1 MRKKFIL
8 ILIVF
13 FSLSGCGY
21 SPIYSGLDNKTFKLN
36 ILKIVGDNEMN
47 NIVNLKLKEVTN
59 QNSSNILDL
68 NINTEFSR
76 NIISKNK
83 EGKATSY
90 SLKTFITFEV
100 INNNSSEEYV
110 FAEEIKTQN
119 MNNEFELKE
128 YEKTVKSNFVDSK
141 IFEFISQLSINHK

>member
-1 MRKKFIL
+1 MKK
-8 ILIVF
+8 LIVF

-21 SPIYSGLDNKTFKLN
+21 SPIYSGLDNKTFKFN

>member
-21 SPIYSGLDNKTFKLN
+21 SPIYSGLDNKSFKFN

-47 NIVNLKLKEVTN
+47 NIVSLKLKDVTN
-59 QNSSNILDL
+59 QNSSNILNL

-76 NIISKNK
+76 NILSKNK

-100 INNNSSEEYV
+100 INNNGSDEYV

-119 MNNEFELKE
+119 MDNEFELKE
-128 YEKTVKSNFVDSK
+128 YEKTVKSNFIDSK
-141 IFEFISQLSINHK
+141 IYEFISQLYIN

>member
-21 SPIYSGLDNKTFKLN
+21 SPIYSGLDNKSFKFN

-47 NIVNLKLKEVTN
+47 NIVSLKLKEVAN
-59 QNSSNILDL
+59 QNSSNILNL

-76 NIISKNK
+76 NILSKNK

-100 INNNSSEEYV
+100 INNNGSDEYV

-119 MNNEFELKE
+119 MDNEFELKE
-128 YEKTVKSNFVDSK
+128 YEKTVKSNFIDSK
-141 IFEFISQLSINHK
+141 IYEFISQLYIN

>member
-21 SPIYSGLDNKTFKLN
+21 SPIYSGLDNKSFKFN

-47 NIVNLKLKEVTN
+47 NIVSLKLKEVAN
-59 QNSSNILDL
+59 QNSSNILNL
-68 NINTEFSR
+68 YINTEFSR
-76 NIISKNK
+76 NILSKNK

-100 INNNSSEEYV
+100 INNNGSDEYV

-119 MNNEFELKE
+119 MDNEFELKE
-128 YEKTVKSNFVDSK
+128 YEKTVKRNFIDSK
-141 IFEFISQLSINHK
+141 IYEFISQLSIN

>member
-21 SPIYSGLDNKTFKLN
+21 SPIYSGLDNKSFKFN

-47 NIVNLKLKEVTN
+47 NIVSLKLKEVAN
-59 QNSSNILDL
+59 QNSSNILNL

-76 NIISKNK
+76 NILSKNK

-100 INNNSSEEYV
+100 INNNGSDEYV

-119 MNNEFELKE
+119 MDNEFELKE
-128 YEKTVKSNFVDSK
+128 YEKTVKSNFIDSK
-141 IFEFISQLSINHK
+141 IYEFISQLSIN

>member
-21 SPIYSGLDNKTFKLN
+21 SPIYSGLDNKSFKFN

-47 NIVNLKLKEVTN
+47 NIVSLKLKEVTN
-59 QNSSNILDL
+59 QNSSNILNL

-76 NIISKNK
+76 NILSKNK

-100 INNNSSEEYV
+100 INNNGSDEYV

-119 MNNEFELKE
+119 MDNEFELKE
-128 YEKTVKSNFVDSK
+128 YEKTVKSNFIDSK
-141 IFEFISQLSINHK
+141 VYEFISQLSIK

>member
-21 SPIYSGLDNKTFKLN
+21 SPIYSGLDNKSFKFN

-47 NIVNLKLKEVTN
+47 NIVSLKLKEVTN
-59 QNSSNILDL
+59 QNSSNILNL

-76 NIISKNK
+76 NILSNRV
-83 EGKATSY
+83 SH
-90 SLKTFITFEV
+90 
-100 INNNSSEEYV
+100 IN
-110 FAEEIKTQN
+110 I
-119 MNNEFELKE
+119 
-128 YEKTVKSNFVDSK
+128 
-141 IFEFISQLSINHK
+141 

>member
-21 SPIYSGLDNKTFKLN
+21 SPIYSGLDNKTFKFN

>member
-21 SPIYSGLDNKTFKLN
+21 SPIYSGLDNKSFKFN

-47 NIVNLKLKEVTN
+47 NIVSLKLKEVAN
-59 QNSSNILDL
+59 QNSSNILNL

-76 NIISKNK
+76 NILSKNK

-100 INNNSSEEYV
+100 INNNGSDEYV

-119 MNNEFELKE
+119 MDNEFELKE
-128 YEKTVKSNFVDSK
+128 YEKTVKRNFIDSK
-141 IFEFISQLSINHK
+141 IYEFISQLSIN

>member
-21 SPIYSGLDNKTFKLN
+21 SPIYSGLDNKSFKFN

-47 NIVNLKLKEVTN
+47 NIVSLKLKDVTN
-59 QNSSNILDL
+59 QNSSNILNL

-76 NIISKNK
+76 NILSKNK

-100 INNNSSEEYV
+100 INNNGSDEYV
-110 FAEEIKTQN
+110 FAKEIKTQN
-119 MNNEFELKE
+119 MDNEFELKE
-128 YEKTVKSNFVDSK
+128 YEKTVKSNFIDSK
-141 IFEFISQLSINHK
+141 IYEFISQLSIN

>member
-21 SPIYSGLDNKTFKLN
+21 SPIYSGLDNKSFKFN

-47 NIVNLKLKEVTN
+47 NIVSLKLKEVAN
-59 QNSSNILDL
+59 QNSSNILNL

-76 NIISKNK
+76 NILSKNK

-90 SLKTFITFEV
+90 SLKTFIIFEV
-100 INNNSSEEYV
+100 INNNGSDEYV

-119 MNNEFELKE
+119 MDNEFELKE
-128 YEKTVKSNFVDSK
+128 YEKTVKSNFIDSK
-141 IFEFISQLSINHK
+141 IYEFISQLSIN

>member
-21 SPIYSGLDNKTFKLN
+21 SPIYSGLDNKSFKFN

-47 NIVNLKLKEVTN
+47 NIVSLKLKEVTN
-59 QNSSNILDL
+59 QNSSNILNL

-76 NIISKNK
+76 NILSKNK

-100 INNNSSEEYV
+100 INNNGSDEYV

-119 MNNEFELKE
+119 MDNEFELKE
-128 YEKTVKSNFVDSK
+128 YEKTVKSNFIDSK
-141 IFEFISQLSINHK
+141 IYEFISQLSIN

>member
-21 SPIYSGLDNKTFKLN
+21 SPIYSGLDNKSFKFN

-47 NIVNLKLKEVTN
+47 NIVSLKLKEVAN
-59 QNSSNILDL
+59 QNSSNILNL
-68 NINTEFSR
+68 NINTEFTR
-76 NIISKNK
+76 NILSKNK

-100 INNNSSEEYV
+100 INNNGSDEYV

-119 MNNEFELKE
+119 MDNEFELKE
-128 YEKTVKSNFVDSK
+128 YEKTVKSNFIDSK
-141 IFEFISQLSINHK
+141 IYEFISQLSIN